1 MAGAAVVFL
10 ALAAD
15 VMRDEV
21 VLRQR
26 GQVTSATVLE
36 INRSERRKNLPA
48 QVVLAYVGP
57 EPVGRVEVR
66 GVPGGVDAGAVVP
79 VLYDP
84 QDSSRARIAA
94 LGWPVM
100 DILLLLLGVGV
111 SAVLPVAML
120 RVWVQGRRRLS
131 ARRGRRE
138 QPAQQEA
145 KHPRDPAV
153 EGIAGHD
160 KWPRAQRGGLPWQH
174 EERKRGGKKKGEWD
188 DDVGQ

>member
-1 MAGAAVVFL
+1 VLDTKSRGERGWRIAVAAFVVVLVTMAGAAIVFL
-10 ALAAD
+10 GLAAD

-48 QVVLAYVGP
+48 QVALAYVGP

-66 GVPGGVDAGAVVP
+66 GVGDGVDAGAVVP

-84 QDSSRARIAA
+84 QDPSRARIAT

-100 DILLLLLGVGV
+100 DVLLLLLGVVV
-111 SAVLPVAML
+111 SALLPVAML
-120 RVWVQGRRRLS
+120 RVWVQGRRRPS
-131 ARRGRRE
+131 ARTGRRE
-138 QPAQQEA
+138 QPAQQQA
-145 KHPRDPAV
+145 KHPRDPAAEV
-153 EGIAGHD
+153 S
-160 KWPRAQRGGLPWQH
+160 P
-174 EERKRGGKKKGEWD
+174 EE
-188 DDVGQ
+188 

>member
-1 MAGAAVVFL
+1 MTDTKSRSEPVWRIAVAAFVLVLVAMAGAAITFL
-10 ALAAD
+10 TLAAD

-26 GQVTSATVLE
+26 GQVMPATVLE

-57 EPVGRVEVR
+57 EPAGRVEVR
-66 GVPGGVDAGAVVP
+66 GVPDGVDAGAVVP

-84 QDSSRARIAA
+84 QDPSRARIAT

-111 SAVLPVAML
+111 SALLPVGML
-120 RVWVQGRRRLS
+120 RVWL
-131 ARRGRRE
+131 RGRR
-138 QPAQQEA
+138 ARG
-145 KHPRDPAV
+145 HPGD
-153 EGIAGHD
+153 
-160 KWPRAQRGGLPWQH
+160 
-174 EERKRGGKKKGEWD
+174 
-188 DDVGQ
+188 